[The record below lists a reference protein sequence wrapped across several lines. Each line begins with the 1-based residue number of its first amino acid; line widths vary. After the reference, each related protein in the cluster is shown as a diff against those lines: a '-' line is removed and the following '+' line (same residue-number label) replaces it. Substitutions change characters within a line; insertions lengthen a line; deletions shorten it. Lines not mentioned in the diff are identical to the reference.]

1 MSNYLRRRLHF
12 LLKHKAFKKN
22 PIQIV
27 FRLILLTIIIIFKIK
42 KNFKGAFGKENFLF
56 YLSPYKE
63 KIGGR
68 GYFLYR
74 EKQEPIL
81 EFGAKLLNKNDIIID
96 AGANQGIFT
105 LSFRSKIGPNGKII
119 AIEPFQE
126 CIDILKT
133 NLKKNKFKN
142 IKIYQRV
149 LSNCVKNYEIDFTH
163 GITSASIIKA
173 SKSTCKMPVKSI
185 TIDKIV
191 YDNNLNKL
199 NFIKLDIEGAEYLA
213 LLGGLKSIK
222 KFKPLIYFECY
233 KLIEYIK
240 IKELMKKIGY
250 RIYSFNKEGNFE
262 VSKKFER
269 NNNNLILKYAE

>member
-1 MSNYLRRRLHF
+1 MSNYLRRRIHF
-12 LLKHKAFKKN
+12 LLRHKAFKKN
-22 PIQIV
+22 PIKII
-27 FRLILLTIIIIFKIK
+27 FRLILLTIIIIFKIN
-42 KNFKGAFGKENFLF
+42 KNFKGTFGKKNFLF
-56 YLSPYKE
+56 YLSPYKK

-81 EFGAKLLNKNDIIID
+81 EFGYKLLNKNDIIID
-96 AGANQGIFT
+96 AGANQGIFA

-126 CIDILKT
+126 CIDILKI
-133 NLKKNKFKN
+133 NFKKNKFKN

-149 LSNCVKNYEIDFTH
+149 LSNCIKNYEIDFTH
-163 GITSASIIKA
+163 GITSASIIKD
-173 SKSTCKMPVKSI
+173 SKSTYKMRIKSI
-185 TIDKIV
+185 TIDKIA

-222 KFKPLIYFECY
+222 KFKPLIYFECN
-233 KLIEYIK
+233 KQIEYIK
-240 IKELMKKIGY
+240 IKQLMKKIGY
-250 RIYSFNKEGNFE
+250 QIYFFNKKGNLE
-262 VSKKFER
+262 ISKKFKKSHI
-269 NNNNLILKYAE
+269 NLILKHVE